1 MRCPRVPHPGN
12 TAQFGTVPKTGGENR
27 IGINI
32 HPPLMLLLLSFTSAT
47 FCTEKGNTRS
57 LGARSSMPEC
67 RSKQSPKNAL
77 LRQRTP
83 FRSSSKA
90 RTNEERWDHEAVERC
105 TEVWNG
111 CADMRHLKER
121 DRPRGKKERR
131 GETQTPHHSRH
142 EHTQRKKKTIVG
154 VSGIGAEGASLEGK

>member
-27 IGINI
+27 IGYNI

-83 FRSSSKA
+83 FRSSSKFCVTFTA
-90 RTNEERWDHEAVERC
+90 KNISALAQQASWVLASTVPFVLLRSKPTSED
-105 TEVWNG
+105 
-111 CADMRHLKER
+111 L
-121 DRPRGKKERR
+121 RR
-131 GETQTPHHSRH
+131 GR
-142 EHTQRKKKTIVG
+142 VG
-154 VSGIGAEGASLEGK
+154 GESWKRTTRVLRGYSMQLEIMIFPDWP